1 MPTEKEVKQLRNE
14 INELRAEVENLKRM
28 LDGFADVLRPR
39 MANAGQ
45 GRLTRF
51 FTKD

>member
-1 MPTEKEVKQLRNE
+1 MPTEKEVKELRNE

-39 MANAGQ
+39 MATTGQ